1 VPTKDELMSENVVL
15 VIANGTGTVLVLEG
29 WTEAAAKVQNGGTLS
44 DLEIRNLGRYL
55 YKLQLDPDWDVQLDQ
70 LGELWNQTNPPRT
83 YILTCYSFRL
93 TG

>member
-1 VPTKDELMSENVVL
+1 MSENVVL

-29 WTEAAAKVQNGGTLS
+29 WTEAAAKVQDGGTLS